1 MAEAHKINDGLY
13 VVPLGDGKV
22 QLRTL
27 IQKDEDKEEWRCEN
41 LSRQDTY
48 KLMTLSKTAST
59 RITRAHMVM

>member
-1 MAEAHKINDGLY
+1 MAEAYKINDGLY

-27 IQKDEDKEEWRCEN
+27 IQEDEYEEEWKCKN

-48 KLMTLSKTAST
+48 KLMLFL
-59 RITRAHMVM
+59 RNEVLYLC

>member
-22 QLRTL
+22 QLRSL

-41 LSRQDTY
+41 LSRLDAY
-48 KLMTLSKTAST
+48 KLMTFL
-59 RITRAHMVM
+59 RNEVLYLC

>member
-27 IQKDEDKEEWRCEN
+27 IQEDEYEEEWECKN

-48 KLMTLSKTAST
+48 KLMLFL
-59 RITRAHMVM
+59 RNEVLYLC

>member
-22 QLRTL
+22 RLRIL
-27 IQKDEDKEEWRCEN
+27 IQEDEDKEEWRCKN

-48 KLMTLSKTAST
+48 KLMIFLLNE
-59 RITRAHMVM
+59 VLYLC

>member
-41 LSRQDTY
+41 LSRQDVY
-48 KLMTLSKTAST
+48 KFMSFLRNEVLYLC
-59 RITRAHMVM
+59 

>member
-22 QLRTL
+22 QLRIL
-27 IQKDEDKEEWRCEN
+27 ICKVEDIEEWRCEN

-48 KLMTLSKTAST
+48 KLMTFL
-59 RITRAHMVM
+59 RNEVLYLC

>member
-27 IQKDEDKEEWRCEN
+27 IQEDEYEEEWKCKN

-48 KLMTLSKTAST
+48 KLMLFL
-59 RITRAHMVM
+59 RNEVLYL

>member
-22 QLRTL
+22 QLRTI

-41 LSRQDTY
+41 LLRQETY
-48 KLMTLSKTAST
+48 KLMSFL
-59 RITRAHMVM
+59 RNEVLYLC

>member
-48 KLMTLSKTAST
+48 KLMSFL
-59 RITRAHMVM
+59 RNEVLYLC

>member
-27 IQKDEDKEEWRCEN
+27 IQEDEYEEEWKCKN

-48 KLMTLSKTAST
+48 KLVLFL
-59 RITRAHMVM
+59 RNEVLYLC

>member
-22 QLRTL
+22 QLRTI

-41 LSRQDTY
+41 LSRQDVY
-48 KLMTLSKTAST
+48 KLMSFL
-59 RITRAHMVM
+59 RNEVLYLC

>member
-13 VVPLGDGKV
+13 VVPLGDGKI

-27 IQKDEDKEEWRCEN
+27 IQEDEYEEEWKCKN

-48 KLMTLSKTAST
+48 KLMLFL
-59 RITRAHMVM
+59 RNEVLYLC

>member
-22 QLRTL
+22 QLRIL
-27 IQKDEDKEEWRCEN
+27 IQEDEDEEEWKCKN

-48 KLMTLSKTAST
+48 KLMLFL
-59 RITRAHMVM
+59 RNEVLYLC

>member
-1 MAEAHKINDGLY
+1 MAEVHKINDGLY

-41 LSRQDTY
+41 LSRQDVY
-48 KLMTLSKTAST
+48 KLMSFL
-59 RITRAHMVM
+59 RNEVLYLC

>member
-1 MAEAHKINDGLY
+1 MAEAHMINDGLY

-48 KLMTLSKTAST
+48 KLMSFL
-59 RITRAHMVM
+59 RNEVLYLC

>member
-27 IQKDEDKEEWRCEN
+27 IQED
-41 LSRQDTY
+41 
-48 KLMTLSKTAST
+48 
-59 RITRAHMVM
+59 

>member
-27 IQKDEDKEEWRCEN
+27 IQEDEYEEEWKCKN

-48 KLMTLSKTAST
+48 KLMLFL
-59 RITRAHMVM
+59 RNEVLYLC

>member
-1 MAEAHKINDGLY
+1 MAEAHKINNGLY

-22 QLRTL
+22 QLRSL

-48 KLMTLSKTAST
+48 KLMTFL
-59 RITRAHMVM
+59 RNEVLYLC

>member
-13 VVPLGDGKV
+13 VVPLRDGKV
-22 QLRTL
+22 QLRSL

-48 KLMTLSKTAST
+48 KLMSFL
-59 RITRAHMVM
+59 RNEVLYLC